1 MEVSTKYVAINGLGN
16 NVGIH
21 GIKICGV
28 QNEQRRPTHFIL
40 LLDTSGSMESDHRL
54 ASVKNCVRYM
64 LSFLSAEDRISIIRF
79 SDSAEITVSFQ
90 ATTTENRAILE
101 GHINSL
107 YSGGSTNLSA
117 GLLKVR
123 EVMQIADR
131 GMKTGLVILTD
142 GFANMGMTDE
152 SSLRS
157 LVGMIR
163 VQYQNVSVS
172 TIGYGTDHEA
182 QLLRGIALEG
192 GGSYNIVSSEEHVG
206 NVFAE
211 VLGGLVSCVAQNV
224 EVVFPKVWSHY
235 SGYACREVGGH
246 KHLFIGDIYSQG
258 EVIVLL
264 CPAGPVLDNVEL
276 KGFDCVNM
284 ADVRVRLQWSV
295 QNTDDATPY
304 KAYYVRWRLGN
315 CLERISGSG
324 SNSGEIRNQLDD
336 LEIIINGLGAGP
348 MVDMLRA
355 EIVSLRGMLDND
367 QMDTTM
373 NIQRSAF
380 LSTGR
385 GGATQT
391 IDDPVAVPDRSMF
404 LTPVQRQMS
413 AGMSAQRQR

>member
-1 MEVSTKYVAINGLGN
+1 MEVSTKYVSINGLGN
-16 NVGIH
+16 NVGIN

-40 LLDTSGSMESDHRL
+40 LLDTSGSMESDNRL

-79 SDSAEITVSFQ
+79 SDSADITVSFQ

-107 YSGGSTNLSA
+107 YAGGSTNLSA

-123 EVMQIADR
+123 EVMQTADSA
-131 GMKTGLVILTD
+131 MKTGLVILTD

-152 SSLRS
+152 ASLRS

-163 VQYQNVSVS
+163 GYSQNVSVS

-182 QLLRGIALEG
+182 QLLRGIAVEG

-224 EVVFPKVWSHY
+224 EIVFPKEWSHY
-235 SGYACREVGGH
+235 TGYACREVGAT
-246 KHLFIGDIYSQG
+246 KHLFIGDIYSQA

-264 CPAGPVLDNVEL
+264 CPAGSVLDNVEL

-284 ADVRVRLQWSV
+284 TDSCVRLQWSNR
-295 QNTDDATPY
+295 NTEDVTPY
-304 KAYYVRWRLGN
+304 KAYYVRWSLGN
-315 CLERISGSG
+315 CLERLSNSGSG
-324 SNSGEIRNQLDD
+324 SGEIRNKLDD
-336 LEIIINGLGAGP
+336 LEIIVNGLGVGA

-355 EIVSLRGMLDND
+355 EIASLRGMLDTGPL
-367 QMDTTM
+367 DTTIH
-373 NIQRSAF
+373 IQHSAF

-391 IDDPVAVPDRSMF
+391 IGDPIAIPDRSMF
-404 LTPVQRQMS
+404 LTPVQRQIS
-413 AGMSAQRQR
+413 AGMSARRQR